1 MKRKVLLLT
10 WYGNNNYGTSLQA
23 YSLKTIIE
31 NPEITNL
38 DISKNINFN
47 AECEILPHTP
57 NRMKKRFHK
66 IRKLFELKV
75 YKEKWNQLQDK
86 KIYNKK
92 KNLFLKREKLFKNF
106 TKNNFKFA
114 SNKNIQTEEQLNR
127 IQKKYDIFISG
138 SDQIW
143 NPEALDPT
151 YLLKWVEN
159 GKKKFSYGSSLSVK
173 TIPREYFNIYKNALV
188 SFESISIRDSACR
201 EQLSKIIGKKVTTVV
216 DPVILIGAA
225 ALRKNI
231 KTIENKNYEFCYFL
245 GNNENHRKCAINFAK
260 KKILPIKAVIHTG
273 SGFFAD
279 KLLEPYADWEVGPW
293 DFVSYINSSQIVF
306 TDSFHATVISVLLHK
321 DFIVFEKN
329 SQRPEQNN
337 RIKEFLKLVNLE
349 SQWKSSS
356 QEIKDVK
363 ISKEQWN
370 MADKAL
376 EESRKK
382 SFEFLMEAFK

>member
-92 KNLFLKREKLFKNF
+92 KNLFLRREKLFKNF

-260 KKILPIKAVIHTG
+260 KKNLPIKAVIHTG

>member
-1 MKRKVLLLT
+1 M
-10 WYGNNNYGTSLQA
+10 
-23 YSLKTIIE
+23 
-31 NPEITNL
+31 
-38 DISKNINFN
+38 
-47 AECEILPHTP
+47 
-57 NRMKKRFHK
+57 
-66 IRKLFELKV
+66 
-75 YKEKWNQLQDK
+75 
-86 KIYNKK
+86 
-92 KNLFLKREKLFKNF
+92 FKNF

-151 YLLKWVEN
+151 YLLEWVEN

-188 SFESISIRDSACR
+188 SFENISIRDSACR
-201 EQLSKIIGKKVTTVV
+201 EQLSKIVGKKVTTVV
-216 DPVILIGAA
+216 DPVILIGAD

-231 KTIENKNYEFCYFL
+231 KTIENENYEFCYFL

-260 KKILPIKAVIHTG
+260 EKDLPIKAVIHTG
-273 SGFFAD
+273 SDFFAD
-279 KLLEPYADWEVGPW
+279 KLLEPYAEWEVGPW
-293 DFVSYINSSQIVF
+293 EFVAYIDSSQIVF

-321 DFIVFEKN
+321 NFIVFEKN